1 VSVASQPLG
10 MILLGRTIEGFET
23 WRGGEGI
30 AFACTREATGLYFE
44 FLPPSRL

>member
-10 MILLGRTIEGFET
+10 MILLGRTIERFEA

-30 AFACTREATGLYFE
+30 AFTYTHEATGQYFE